1 MRTKEITVG
10 YKVAIKKYNDTIY
23 SYNFLKTVELDKKED
38 EERIKEDL
46 WNEAVSEIEKQINLT

>member
-23 SYNFLKTVELDKKED
+23 SYNFVKTVELDKKED
-38 EERIKEDL
+38 EDKIKASL
-46 WNEAVSEIEKQINLT
+46 WDEVVSEIENQIKLT

>member
-23 SYNFLKTVELDKKED
+23 SYNFVKTVELDKKED
-38 EERIKEDL
+38 EDKIKASL
-46 WNEAVSEIEKQINLT
+46 WDEAVSEIENQIKLT

>member
-23 SYNFLKTVELDKKED
+23 SYNFVKTVELDKKED
-38 EERIKEDL
+38 EEKIKEQL
-46 WNEAVSEIEKQINLT
+46 WNEAVSEIENQIKLT

>member
-23 SYNFLKTVELDKKED
+23 SYNFVKTVEVDKKED
-38 EERIKEDL
+38 ESKIKEDL
-46 WNEAVSEIEKQINLT
+46 WDEAVSEIEKQINLT